1 MRAFYRLLGERSA
14 GGAVLE
20 RDGVLAAIIP
30 ACPGRSVMNA
40 VVYERAEQLEAAH
53 DELAAAYERAGVRAW
68 TVWVPER
75 DRAAAAQLE
84 RSGHLLDASP
94 RAMTLE
100 LATLELDGA
109 GELEWAH
116 TSDPATIAAIN
127 ESAYGLPDGEF
138 AGAIMAMSSPAVTLY
153 LAMIDGQPMACLGAF
168 DHDGDCG
175 IYFVAT
181 VPEARGRGLASALL
195 RQTLVEARDR
205 GCATSSLQATA
216 AGFPIYERIGY
227 LDAGAIEMWE
237 SRRS

>member
-1 MRAFYRLLGERSA
+1 
-14 GGAVLE
+14 
-20 RDGVLAAIIP
+20 
-30 ACPGRSVMNA
+30 
-40 VVYERAEQLEAAH
+40 
-53 DELAAAYERAGVRAW
+53 
-68 TVWVPER
+68 
-75 DRAAAAQLE
+75 
-84 RSGHLLDASP
+84 
-94 RAMTLE
+94 
-100 LATLELDGA
+100 
-109 GELEWAH
+109 
-116 TSDPATIAAIN
+116 
-127 ESAYGLPDGEF
+127 
-138 AGAIMAMSSPAVTLY
+138 
-153 LAMIDGQPMACLGAF
+153 MACLGAF